1 MNLSP
6 ESVKETLLNK
16 VNEMSASSWQ
26 YAKKPTDFTRN
37 RKISF
42 SDVLLSTISMQ
53 KSASK
58 TELLKYFDFN
68 ASAPTASA
76 LIQQRKKISPE
87 AFDSLFYSFSN
98 AFSLDKTLKGYD
110 PIVVDGSDIYIPR
123 NPKDPDTYRITDRY
137 NKGFNMIHLNA
148 AYNLLSHLYTDVILQ
163 PLNHINEYIAMCD
176 IIDHYTATNP
186 TRKPLFIADRGFASF
201 NVFAHAIENNAYFL
215 VRARE
220 SNPRSMLATIKLPD
234 SPEYDIIFERRLT
247 RKNTKTVK
255 AEPEVYKTSANRTF
269 DYLDPKSKSLY
280 YISFRIVSFVLP
292 NGNTE
297 IVYTNLPKEDFSTEE
312 LRELYNMRWEIM
324 PISA

>member
-1 MNLSP
+1 M
-6 ESVKETLLNK
+6 
-16 VNEMSASSWQ
+16 
-26 YAKKPTDFTRN
+26 
-37 RKISF
+37 
-42 SDVLLSTISMQ
+42 
-53 KSASK
+53 
-58 TELLKYFDFN
+58 
-68 ASAPTASA
+68 
-76 LIQQRKKISPE
+76 
-87 AFDSLFYSFSN
+87 
-98 AFSLDKTLKGYD
+98 KGYD
-110 PIVVDGSDIYIPR
+110 PIAVDGSDIYIPR
-123 NPKDPDTYRITDRY
+123 NPKDPDTYRVTERY

-186 TRKPLFIADRGFASF
+186 TRKPLFIADRGFVSF

-220 SNPRSMLATIKLPD
+220 SNPHSMLATIKLPD
-234 SPEYDIIFERRLT
+234 SPEYDIIFERWLT

-255 AEPEVYKTSANRTF
+255 AEPEVYKTIANRTF

-297 IVYTNLPKEDFSTEE
+297 VVYAKLILYNFCELITGAIVVEKKNRKYSYRINFSIAIAICTEFLRRSCSSLPIDVIA
-312 LRELYNMRWEIM
+312 LIGRELIAVRPDRRNPRYLR
-324 PISA
+324 ARTATTFQYR